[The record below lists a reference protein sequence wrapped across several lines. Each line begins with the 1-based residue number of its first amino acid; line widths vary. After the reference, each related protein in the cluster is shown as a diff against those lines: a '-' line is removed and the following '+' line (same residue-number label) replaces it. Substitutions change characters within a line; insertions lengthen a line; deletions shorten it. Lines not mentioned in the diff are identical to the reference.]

1 MTKEKALNLGDMLL
15 KFLIGAL
22 IALATFALNNVSSG
36 ITDLKNEIKSMRIE
50 MQQLSI
56 DVATVQTRL
65 NYHEQMERTQQ

>member
-50 MQQLSI
+50 MQQISI

-65 NYHEQMERTQQ
+65 NYHEQTERARQ